1 MSMGMIGRK
10 LGMSRVFLDD
20 GQSVPVTVVEAKPN
34 RVTQCRTNDIDGYS
48 AVRVT
53 AGERRPGRV
62 NKAAAGHFAKA
73 GVVPG
78 NAETEFRV
86 EEDDLESCKPGSDVT
101 LDQFWEGQLVDVAG
115 TSKGRGFAGSVKRW
129 GFKGGRAT
137 HGVSLAHR
145 KPGSIGQCQ
154 DPGKVF
160 AGKKMAGHMGNVRKT
175 QQNLEVVRIDK
186 ENNLLLIKGAVPGH
200 KGGVVFI
207 QPAVKK
213 GVQER
218 PASEEAAAEQGA

>member
-20 GQSVPVTVVEAKPN
+20 GQSVPVTVVEATPN
-34 RVTQCRTNDIDGYS
+34 RVTQCRTDDVDGYT

-62 NKAAAGHFAKA
+62 TKAAAGHFAKA

-78 NAETEFRV
+78 NADTEFRV
-86 EEDDLESCKPGSDVT
+86 DGEEIGSMQVGSDVT

-129 GFKGGRAT
+129 GFRGGRAT

-160 AGKKMAGHMGNVRKT
+160 AGKKMAGHMGNSRKT

-200 KGGVVFI
+200 KGGAVYI
-207 QPAVKK
+207 QPAVKH

-218 PASEEAAAEQGA
+218 PASEEAAAE

>member
-20 GQSVPVTVVEAKPN
+20 GRSVPVTVVEATPN
-34 RVTQCRTNDIDGYS
+34 RVTQCRTNEVDGYV

-78 NAETEFRV
+78 NIAAEFRV
-86 EEDDLESCKPGSDVT
+86 EESELEANQPGAEVT

-160 AGKKMAGHMGNVRKT
+160 AGKKMAGHMGNVRRT
-175 QQNLEVVRIDK
+175 QQNLEVVRIDA

-200 KGGVVFI
+200 KGGAVFI
-207 QPAVKK
+207 QPAVKR

-218 PASEEAAAEQGA
+218 PASDKAAAE